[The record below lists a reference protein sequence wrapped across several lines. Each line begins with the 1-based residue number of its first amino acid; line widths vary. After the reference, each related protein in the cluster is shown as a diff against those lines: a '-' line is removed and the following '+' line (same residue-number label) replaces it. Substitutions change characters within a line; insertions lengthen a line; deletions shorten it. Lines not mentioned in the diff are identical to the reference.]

1 MKILVVG
8 AAGDVGCAV
17 CDELKSRH
25 EIITAGRSSGD
36 LRVDLTNE
44 ESIIALYR
52 EAGQVD
58 AVISAVGDVK
68 FERLADMTREK
79 YLFGLEQKVLGQIN
93 LVLQGLDVVAD
104 NGSFTLTSG
113 ILDRDPVLRGSGAAI
128 CNGALAGFVA
138 AAAIDLPRGMR
149 VNVVS
154 PGLLQVSAERY
165 GAMFPGHDPVSSRRV
180 GLAYAKCVE
189 GAGTG
194 QVVTVD

>member
-8 AAGDVGCAV
+8 ATGDVGNAV

-58 AVISAVGDVK
+58 AVVSAVGDVK

-79 YLFGLEQKVLGQIN
+79 YLFGLERKVLGQIN
-93 LVLQGLDVVAD
+93 LVLKGLDVVAD

-113 ILDRDPVLRGSGAAI
+113 ILDRDPVCAE
-128 CNGALAGFVA
+128 AGR
-138 AAAIDLPRGMR
+138 P
-149 VNVVS
+149 
-154 PGLLQVSAERY
+154 SAT
-165 GAMFPGHDPVSSRRV
+165 APLPVSLPPPPSICRAACASTWSVPVCFRSPPSGMAPCFPV
-180 GLAYAKCVE
+180 TTLYLQGELALPMQSALKE
-189 GAGTG
+189 PGPGRW
-194 QVVTVD
+194 